1 MTSGDEHGEWCGVL
15 GSCPLLFVFP
25 ARRVRATLG
34 FMATLETESVDVPRE
49 EGHFLR
55 RVVVAAVIVVVLVL
69 GFFIGSAVIPR
80 WWAQRIS
87 NVIDGRI
94 VFGSFL
100 GIVFGFLFTF
110 LPLVLLRLGLR
121 FRKGRRRALALVAAA
136 VALAAPNLA
145 TLGIVLGSGDAAH
158 AGERI
163 LDVDGPGFRGG
174 SLVGAILGGLAALG
188 LAWLVRSRRKN
199 KERAAELRA
208 ELADLE

>member
-1 MTSGDEHGEWCGVL
+1 
-15 GSCPLLFVFP
+15 
-25 ARRVRATLG
+25 
-34 FMATLETESVDVPRE
+34 MATLETESVDVPRE

-55 RVVVAAVIVVVLVL
+55 RVVVAVVIVVVLVL

-136 VALAAPNLA
+136 AALAAPNLA